1 MATIK
6 TPREL
11 PDNIDDW
18 SDEIE
23 ELLSEWGEVAM
34 CYAYLHN
41 FGQRKYKQKYHNLQ
55 IPIIILSTLTG
66 TANFATESYIPVGFQ
81 QGFSAGVGSLNL
93 FCGILGTLLSFLR
106 YSEIYEGHRIA
117 ALAWSKLSRNIEI
130 ELSLHDK
137 KRQPCRDFLKIC
149 RAEYDNLLESSPTV
163 DLDIIGDF
171 NKKFNTDYPDVRKP
185 VICNG
190 LKAITPYK
198 SDTIPKPKVTSK
210 PKVTHDTVN
219 PDTVNPDTVTPDTV
233 NPDTVNPDTVNPDT
247 VNLEPDEVII
257 PIGKP

>member
-1 MATIK
+1 MDTIQ

-11 PDNIDDW
+11 PENIEEW

-41 FGQRKYKQKYHNLQ
+41 FGQRKYKKKYHHLQ

-66 TANFATESYIPVGFQ
+66 TANFATDSYVPTDFK
-81 QGFSAGVGSLNL
+81 QGFSAGVGSLNI

-130 ELSLHDK
+130 ELSLQDK
-137 KRQPCRDFLKIC
+137 KRKPCRDFLKIC
-149 RAEYDNLLESSPTV
+149 RSEYDNLLESSPNI
-163 DLDIIGDF
+163 DLDIINDF
-171 NKKFNTDYPDVRKP
+171 NKKFNDKYPNVRKP

-190 LKAITPYK
+190 LKSIEPYK
-198 SDTIPKPKVTSK
+198 LVKDVPKKKESVSITIS
-210 PKVTHDTVN
+210 
-219 PDTVNPDTVTPDTV
+219 
-233 NPDTVNPDTVNPDT
+233 
-247 VNLEPDEVII
+247 EPDSPVLQTGNLTEAEPEINQSEN
-257 PIGKP
+257 P

>member
-1 MATIK
+1 METIP

-11 PDNIDDW
+11 PENIEEW

-41 FGQRKYKQKYHNLQ
+41 FGQRKYKKKYHHLQ

-66 TANFATESYIPVGFQ
+66 TANFATDSYVPTDFK
-81 QGFSAGVGSLNL
+81 QGFSAGVGSLNI

-130 ELSLHDK
+130 ELSLQDK
-137 KRQPCRDFLKIC
+137 KRKPCRDFLKIC
-149 RAEYDNLLESSPTV
+149 RSEYDNLLESSPNI
-163 DLDIIGDF
+163 DLDIINDF
-171 NKKFNTDYPDVRKP
+171 NKKFNDKYPNVRKP

-190 LKAITPYK
+190 LKSIEPYK
-198 SDTIPKPKVTSK
+198 LVKDIPKKKESVSITISEPE
-210 PKVTHDTVN
+210 PEIN
-219 PDTVNPDTVTPDTV
+219 PSENP
-233 NPDTVNPDTVNPDT
+233 
-247 VNLEPDEVII
+247 
-257 PIGKP
+257 

>member
-1 MATIK
+1 MDTIK
-6 TPREL
+6 TPRQL
-11 PDNIDDW
+11 PDDIEEW

-41 FGQRKYKQKYHNLQ
+41 FGQRKYKKKYHHLQ

-66 TANFATESYIPVGFQ
+66 TANFATDSYVPEDFKH
-81 QGFSAGVGSLNL
+81 GFSAGVGSLNL

-130 ELSLHDK
+130 ELSLQDK
-137 KRQPCRDFLKIC
+137 KRKPCRDFLKIC
-149 RAEYDNLLESSPTV
+149 RSEYDNLLESSPNV
-163 DLDIIGDF
+163 DLDIINYF
-171 NKKFNTDYPDVRKP
+171 NKKFEDDYPDVRKP

-190 LKAITPYK
+190 LKEIKPYK
-198 SDTIPKPKVTSK
+198 EDIVPVKKEVSTQTEEEQE
-210 PKVTHDTVN
+210 
-219 PDTVNPDTVTPDTV
+219 
-233 NPDTVNPDTVNPDT
+233 
-247 VNLEPDEVII
+247 EPEL
-257 PIGKP
+257 PSL